1 MQKKPNLIAQLNT
14 IKTKTATF
22 FKNKLYRQ
30 IFLSSVAVVL
40 SVILIFAATAAWYN
54 NVLRASGLNF
64 KASEWGFEGNV
75 LIDESVIKAYPGSS
89 GIIPLSVEN
98 TTEQIISVTVDI
110 SKTPMS
116 EDFRQRMYFYAD
128 TQAVLNGET
137 VDRVYINSFSSY
149 SYTLLPGQ
157 PLSLSEGLSNNTEIK
172 WEWVYDVLGYYFSGT
187 VTSAEKTV
195 SEYLS
200 PVIYD
205 YDKAT
210 FDDGG
215 NLLSVDSDT
224 PLSDFLYNISSTDG
238 YEGIV
243 SENSAVNGCFPVSVD
258 ENGKGVW
265 LYLCSYGEIEAA
277 NAKDTE
283 LGSSENSEFS
293 AALNVVGQQ
302 RKFETVT
309 VSNVSE
315 FVSSL
320 SDPEVEMVALSSDVS
335 LSSTVT
341 VPTGT
346 EKIIDLGG
354 HKITV
359 DTAGDMFRA
368 ENSSLYLMNGTVEG
382 GVSSSNFVCSVTGS
396 DVTVDNVT
404 VTGLYGGINIR
415 DSGSGKDSSVHIS
428 NSSITAGTAP
438 VLVFGNGDESS
449 GKTVLTVDSSELT
462 STDYIAIAGNG
473 TVRYSGTD
481 IRIKNSRISGLWAG
495 IFQPQQNSS
504 LTVENSEI
512 SGFTGIAV
520 KGGSVK
526 ISDSKVS
533 GTDTSGGKVKPSAP
547 AFSNSGFT
555 DTGDGVYAETNYN
568 YSIDISITGD
578 KTEISGFSGYA
589 VRVHDA
595 KATSCSV
602 SVTGGKFSSDV
613 SAFVPSTH
621 KTTQNGSVFTV
632 TAN

>member
-1 MQKKPNLIAQLNT
+1 
-14 IKTKTATF
+14 
-22 FKNKLYRQ
+22 
-30 IFLSSVAVVL
+30 
-40 SVILIFAATAAWYN
+40 
-54 NVLRASGLNF
+54 
-64 KASEWGFEGNV
+64 
-75 LIDESVIKAYPGSS
+75 
-89 GIIPLSVEN
+89 
-98 TTEQIISVTVDI
+98 
-110 SKTPMS
+110 MS

-128 TQAVLNGET
+128 TNATVNGET

-157 PLSLSEGLSNNTEIK
+157 TLSLADGLSNNTEIK

-187 VTSAEKTV
+187 VTDTEKTV

-200 PVIYD
+200 PVVYD
-205 YDKAT
+205 YDLAT

-215 NLLSVDSDT
+215 KLVSTDSET
-224 PLSDFLYNISSTDG
+224 TLADFLYKISSTDG
-238 YEGIV
+238 YEGTV
-243 SENSAVNGCFPVSVD
+243 SEKDEVGGCYPVAVD

-277 NAKDTE
+277 NARDTE

-302 RKFETVT
+302 RKFDTVT
-309 VSNVSE
+309 VTNATELVT
-315 FVSSL
+315 SL
-320 SDPEVEMVALSSDVS
+320 SDPDVEMVSLSSDVS
-335 LSSTVT
+335 VSSTVT

-359 DTAGDMFRA
+359 DTVGDMFRA
-368 ENSSLYLMNGTVEG
+368 ENSSLYLMNGTVED

-404 VTGLYGGINIR
+404 ITGIYGGINVR
-415 DSGSGKDSSVHIS
+415 DSGNEKTSSVHIS
-428 NSSITAGTAP
+428 NSKITAGTAP
-438 VLVFGNGDESS
+438 VLVFGNGDESE
-449 GKTVLTVDSSELT
+449 GKTVLTIDSSELV
-462 STDYIAIAGNG
+462 SSEYIAIAGNG
-473 TVRYSGTD
+473 LTQYSETD
-481 IRIKNSRISGLWAG
+481 IRIKDSKISGYWAG

-504 LTVENSEI
+504 LTIENSEV
-512 SGFTGIAV
+512 SGFTAIGI

-526 ISDSKVS
+526 INDSKII
-533 GTDTSGGKVKPSAP
+533 GKDTTGGKYSPQAP

-578 KTEISGFSGYA
+578 KTEISGFSGHA
-589 VRVHDA
+589 VRVHDQN
-595 KATSCSV
+595 ATSCSV
-602 SVTGGKFSSDV
+602 TITGGKFSSDV

-621 KTTQNGSVFTV
+621 KCTESGSSYTV
-632 TAN
+632 SAN

>member
-1 MQKKPNLIAQLNT
+1 M
-14 IKTKTATF
+14 
-22 FKNKLYRQ
+22 
-30 IFLSSVAVVL
+30 
-40 SVILIFAATAAWYN
+40 
-54 NVLRASGLNF
+54 LRASGLNF

-75 LIDESVIKAYPGSS
+75 IIDENVIKAYPGSS
-89 GIIPLSVEN
+89 GIIPISVEN

-128 TQAVLNGET
+128 TNATLNGET

-157 PLSLSEGLSNNTEIK
+157 TLSLADGLSNNTEIK
-172 WEWVYDVLGYYFSGT
+172 WEWVYDVLGYYFNGT
-187 VTSAEKTV
+187 VTDTEKTI

-200 PVIYD
+200 PVVYD
-205 YDKAT
+205 YDLAT

-215 NLLSVDSDT
+215 KLVSTDSET
-224 PLSDFLYNISSTDG
+224 SLADFLYKISSTDG
-238 YEGIV
+238 YEGTV
-243 SENSAVNGCFPVSVD
+243 SENDEVGGCYPVSVD

-277 NAKDTE
+277 NARDTE

-302 RKFETVT
+302 RKFDTVT
-309 VSNVSE
+309 VSNATE
-315 FVSSL
+315 LVSSL
-320 SDPEVEMVALSSDVS
+320 SDPDVEMVSLSSDVS
-335 LSSTVT
+335 VSSTVT

-359 DTAGDMFRA
+359 DPVGDMFRA

-396 DVTVDNVT
+396 NVTVDNVT
-404 VTGLYGGINIR
+404 ITGIYGGINIR
-415 DSGSGKDSSVHIS
+415 DTGNEKTSSVHIS
-428 NSSITAGTAP
+428 NSKITAGTAP
-438 VLVFGNGDESS
+438 VLVFGNGDESE
-449 GKTVLTVDSSELT
+449 GKTVLTIDSSELV
-462 STDYIAIAGNG
+462 STEYVAIAGNG
-473 TVRYSGTD
+473 LSQYSETD
-481 IRIKNSRISGLWAG
+481 IRIKDSKISGYWAG

-504 LTVENSEI
+504 LIIDNSEI
-512 SGFTGIAV
+512 SGFTAIGI

-526 ISDSKVS
+526 INDSKII
-533 GTDTSGGKVKPSAP
+533 GKDTTDGKYSPQAP

-578 KTEISGFSGYA
+578 KTEISGFSGHS
-589 VRVHDA
+589 VRVYDQN
-595 KATSCSV
+595 ATSCSV
-602 SVTGGKFSSDV
+602 TITGGKFSSDV

-621 KTTQNGSVFTV
+621 KCTGSGSSYTV
-632 TAN
+632 SAN

>member
-1 MQKKPNLIAQLNT
+1 M
-14 IKTKTATF
+14 
-22 FKNKLYRQ
+22 
-30 IFLSSVAVVL
+30 
-40 SVILIFAATAAWYN
+40 
-54 NVLRASGLNF
+54 LRASGLNF

-75 LIDESVIKAYPGSS
+75 IIDENVIKAYPGSS
-89 GIIPLSVEN
+89 GIIPISVEN

-128 TQAVLNGET
+128 TNATLNGET

-157 PLSLSEGLSNNTEIK
+157 TLSLADGLSNNTEIK
-172 WEWVYDVLGYYFSGT
+172 WEWVYDVLGYYFNGT
-187 VTSAEKTV
+187 VTDTEKTV

-200 PVIYD
+200 PVVYD
-205 YDKAT
+205 YDLAT

-215 NLLSVDSDT
+215 KLVSTDSET
-224 PLSDFLYNISSTDG
+224 SLADFLYKISSTDG
-238 YEGIV
+238 YEGTV
-243 SENSAVNGCFPVSVD
+243 SEEDAVGGCYPVSVD

-277 NAKDTE
+277 NARDTE

-302 RKFETVT
+302 RKFDTVT
-309 VSNVSE
+309 VSNAAE
-315 FVSSL
+315 LVSSL
-320 SDPEVEMVALSSDVS
+320 SDPDVEMVSLSSDVS
-335 LSSTVT
+335 VSSTVT

-359 DTAGDMFRA
+359 DTVGDMFRA

-382 GVSSSNFVCSVTGS
+382 GVSSSNFVCSVSGS
-396 DVTVDNVT
+396 NVTVDNVT
-404 VTGLYGGINIR
+404 ITGIYGGINVR
-415 DSGSGKDSSVHIS
+415 DTGNEKTSSVHIS
-428 NSSITAGTAP
+428 NSKITAGTAP
-438 VLVFGNGDESS
+438 VLVFGNGDESE
-449 GKTVLTVDSSELT
+449 GKTVLTIDSSELV
-462 STDYIAIAGNG
+462 STEYVAIAGNG
-473 TVRYSGTD
+473 LSQYSETD
-481 IRIKNSRISGLWAG
+481 IRIKDSKISGYWAG

-504 LTVENSEI
+504 LIIDNSEI
-512 SGFTGIAV
+512 SGFTGIGI

-526 ISDSKVS
+526 INDSKII
-533 GTDTSGGKVKPSAP
+533 GKDTTDGKYSPQAP

-578 KTEISGFSGYA
+578 KTEISGFSGHA
-589 VRVHDA
+589 VRVYDQN
-595 KATSCSV
+595 ATSCSV
-602 SVTGGKFSSDV
+602 TITGGKFSSDV

-621 KTTQNGSVFTV
+621 KCTGSGSSYTV
-632 TAN
+632 SAN